1 MEMLIQGEWYKCTCA
16 CQRASV
22 LKKLWRYHL
31 CNQGKS
37 KNDWQYNTNVAQKK
51 KNKTNIDW
59 QNTTQ
64 KTEGWATGTPLKYW
78 WTQLLQKGTCMQLL
92 IRDSVHVTLVTNSMT
107 SHGWR
112 MDCDYDKQHVCGH
125 FFVVSFTITA
135 I

>member
-1 MEMLIQGEWYKCTCA
+1 MTDNIIAQKD
-16 CQRASV
+16 R
-22 LKKLWRYHL
+22 
-31 CNQGKS
+31 
-37 KNDWQYNTNVAQKK
+37 QYNTNVAQKK

-92 IRDSVHVTLVTNSMT
+92 IRDSVHVTLVTNSVT

-125 FFVVSFTITA
+125 FFVVSFTLTA